1 MMPSLLLPFT
11 TPRRPMVVTMPPV
24 SLVLR
29 PLEITTEIILLRGN
43 PVIEVRTGNPT
54 IEVRDRDF
62 SHVAEPGFEQRD
74 SLS

>member
-1 MMPSLLLPFT
+1 
-11 TPRRPMVVTMPPV
+11 MVVTMPPV

-29 PLEITTEIILLRGN
+29 PLEITTEIIHLRGN

-62 SHVAEPGFEQRD
+62 SYVTEPGFEQRN